1 MPFSS
6 TRMDSEFVILSE
18 MSQRNKYHRISF
30 ICGILK
36 KKKKTGTDDLIYK
49 TETPMEKTNVL
60 LPGEKGRRDESGA

>member
-1 MPFSS
+1 MW
-6 TRMDSEFVILSE
+6 
-18 MSQRNKYHRISF
+18 N
-30 ICGILK
+30 LK